1 MARRPFFSGN
11 YGSALGSTA
20 NAANIIARAGEQQ
33 GQRLANMGAQI
44 GGMIQQYGLNKEKRN
59 KAEAAF
65 QGTIGRM
72 SQTPEGAERLL
83 MMQNDPVIGKDL
95 KAIQEGQ
102 GKMKNFDNVN
112 AYLAGEKEQD
122 MQIMAK
128 ENAMLKLENAR
139 IQARVNKELED
150 ATIRE
155 GKAKARMA
163 EQESN
168 YAQENDRLQRELLGG
183 QIDFVKIKNT
193 QQLLDIFGLNEA
205 PLDIEKKFSEIKK
218 KIDEIDDSQVKAI
231 NEDGVEEFVSFKDY
245 LSNPDRFRTSNQ
257 IEALKAKKAGFLE
270 EQHTMT
276 MGAKIPVVDDETGEI
291 IQTTVREFLEQK
303 QNLKKRQEDQK
314 KADAKERVA
323 KLPGAFQ
330 NIPSVPIM
338 NY

>member
-139 IQARVNKELED
+139 MQARVNKELED
-150 ATIRE
+150 ATIRK
-155 GKAKARMA
+155 GKAEARKA

-168 YAQENDRLQRELLGG
+168 YLQENDRLQRELLEGE
-183 QIDFVKIKNT
+183 IDFIKIQNT

-205 PLDIEKKFSEIKK
+205 PFDIEKKFSEIKK